1 MIKVNLL
8 STVPGVAPPKDWF
21 PKEQRSALAGLGMLV
36 VTAVLVGGY
45 WWYLSGEHAA
55 IDGKIAAAEA
65 ELVRLKEAATLVEK
79 ATARKAELAER
90 VSLIERL
97 RAGKN
102 GPVSL
107 LETVSLSTTDGL
119 WLTEIKQAG
128 PAIQIEGRSM
138 SLSAVTDFAEQLQ
151 NSGLFKRPVEILS
164 TSIDAVDEQ
173 AVIKFALKAESAPPT
188 VVPVAPTAVT
198 SSPTVT
204 SPAPAQSPAAPS
216 VPPPAAPAPM
226 SAGSGV

>member
-8 STVPGVAPPKDWF
+8 STIPGEAPPKDWI
-21 PKEQRSALAGLGMLV
+21 PKEQRSALAGLGMLLA
-36 VTAVLVGGY
+36 TAIAVGGY
-45 WWYLSGEHAA
+45 WWYLSSDRAGIET
-55 IDGKIAAAEA
+55 KIAAAEA
-65 ELVRLKEAATLVEK
+65 ELNRLKEAATLVDR

-128 PAIQIEGRSM
+128 ASVQIEGRSM

-164 TSIDAVDEQ
+164 TTSEVIDLHDV
-173 AVIKFALKAESAPPT
+173 VKFALKAEAAPP
-188 VVPVAPTAVT
+188 PAAPAAPTAVT
-198 SSPTVT
+198 SSPSIT
-204 SPAPAQSPAAPS
+204 SVAPTRGATPVA
-216 VPPPAAPAPM
+216 PPPAPM
-226 SAGSGV
+226 TGGSGE